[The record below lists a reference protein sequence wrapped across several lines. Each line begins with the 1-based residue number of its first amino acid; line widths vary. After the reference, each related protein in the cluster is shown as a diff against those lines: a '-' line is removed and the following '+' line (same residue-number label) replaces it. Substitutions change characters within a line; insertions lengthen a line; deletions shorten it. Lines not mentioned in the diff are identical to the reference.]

1 MSTWNLPCL
10 LANRQEGALTM
21 KDASKLYK
29 GKADLLYVPLSPK
42 WTREPVHKLEAI
54 QRGQEDVQI
63 ESLPQN
69 TQH

>member
-1 MSTWNLPCL
+1 
-10 LANRQEGALTM
+10 M

-29 GKADLLYVPLSPK
+29 GNADLLYVLLSPK

-63 ESLPQN
+63 ESLPQY
-69 TQH
+69 TEH